1 MAKPEDFHA
10 AKHLFFSFFF
20 SLSFLFFRSLS
31 LSLFYNA
38 IQIIQWGQGLTRVRN
53 GVIGLV
59 TVDNRAQVGTPE
71 KGSRSLIAAFLRDTL
86 SKTNIGGRKG
96 GNDVVKR
103 DSKLIFEA
111 IKYFRRANFT

>member
-10 AKHLFFSFFF
+10 AKHLFLSFFF

-38 IQIIQWGQGLTRVRN
+38 IQIIQWGQGLTRVRD